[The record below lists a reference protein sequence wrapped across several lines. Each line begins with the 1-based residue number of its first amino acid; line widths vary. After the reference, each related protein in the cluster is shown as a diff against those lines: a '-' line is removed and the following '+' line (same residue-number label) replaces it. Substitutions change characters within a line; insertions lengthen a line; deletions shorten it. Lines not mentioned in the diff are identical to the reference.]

1 MTVDGMSAICVLG
14 TLFLIITAARLA
26 YSAKK
31 YGIRNKSNT
40 ESFNRDMGS
49 RL

>member
-1 MTVDGMSAICVLG
+1 MMVDGTACLCVLG
-14 TLFLIITAARLA
+14 TLFLIITAVRLA

-31 YGIRNKSNT
+31 YGIANKSNT
-40 ESFNRDMGS
+40 ENYNRDMGT